1 MLSRPIP
8 SSNEPLPVLGLG
20 TWQAFDIG
28 TEGTALEQR
37 KEVLR
42 LLFAAGGRVID
53 ASPMYGRAE
62 AVVGGLL
69 AELKAHERAFLA
81 TKVWTTGQA
90 AGIEQMRASL
100 TKLRTPVI
108 DLMQVHNLVDW
119 RTHLAT
125 LRQWQTEKK
134 IRYIGMTHYTDA
146 ALEELGNVIRAEP
159 IDFVQCAYSIG
170 ARAAEQRLLPLCAER
185 GVGVIVNRPLG
196 SGSLF
201 AKVRDKPVPGW
212 ACELGCAS
220 WSQFFLKYILGHPAV
235 SCVIPATSRPDHMR
249 DNLAAATGPLPN
261 ARERQRMADYWDQV

>member
-100 TKLRTPVI
+100 AKLRTPVI

-170 ARAAEQRLLPLCAER
+170 ARAAERRLLPLCAER

-201 AKVRDKPVPGW
+201 AKVRGKPVPGW

-235 SCVIPATSRPDHMR
+235 SCAIPATSRPDHMR

-261 ARERQRMADYWDQV
+261 ARQRQRMADYWDQV

>member
-100 TKLRTPVI
+100 AKLRTPVI

-146 ALEELGNVIRAEP
+146 ALEELGNVVRAEP

-170 ARAAEQRLLPLCAER
+170 ARAAERRLLPLCAER

-201 AKVRDKPVPGW
+201 GKVLGKPVPGW

-235 SCVIPATSRPDHMR
+235 SCAIPATSRPDHMR

>member
-1 MLSRPIP
+1 MLTRSIP
-8 SSNEPLPVLGLG
+8 SSNEPLPILGLG

-28 TEGTALEQR
+28 SERAALEQR
-37 KEVLR
+37 KDVLR
-42 LLFAAGGRVID
+42 LLFAAGGKVID

-69 AELKAHERAFLA
+69 ADLKAHERAFLA
-81 TKVWTTGQA
+81 TKVWTSGQA
-90 AGIEQMRASL
+90 AGIEQMQASL
-100 TKLRTPVI
+100 AKLRAPVI
-108 DLMQVHNLVDW
+108 DLMQIHNLVDW
-119 RTHLAT
+119 RTHLVT
-125 LRQWQTEKK
+125 LRKWQQEKK
-134 IRYIGMTHYTDA
+134 FRYIGITHYTDG
-146 ALEELGNVIRAEP
+146 ALEELGKVIRAEP

-170 ARAAEQRLLPLCAER
+170 ARAAVRHLLPLCAER

-196 SGSLF
+196 TGSLF
-201 AKVRDKPVPGW
+201 GKVRGKPVPEW

-261 ARERQRMADYWDQV
+261 GRERRRMAAYWDQV

>member
-100 TKLRTPVI
+100 AKLRTPVI

-125 LRQWQTEKK
+125 LRQWQKEKK

-170 ARAAEQRLLPLCAER
+170 ARAAERRLLPLCAER

-201 AKVRDKPVPGW
+201 AKVRGKPVPGW

-235 SCVIPATSRPDHMR
+235 SCAIPATSRPDHMR

-261 ARERQRMADYWDQV
+261 ARQRQRMADYWDQV

>member
-1 MLSRPIP
+1 MLIRPIP
-8 SSNEPLPVLGLG
+8 SSKEPLPILGLG

-28 TEGTALEQR
+28 PERAALEQR

-42 LLFAAGGRVID
+42 LLFAAGGKVID

-62 AVVGGLL
+62 AAVGGLL

-81 TKVWTTGQA
+81 TKVWTSGQV
-90 AGIEQMRASL
+90 AGIEQMKASL
-100 TKLRTPVI
+100 AKLQTPVI
-108 DLMQVHNLVDW
+108 DLMQIHNLVDW

-125 LRQWQTEKK
+125 LRKWQKEKK
-134 IRYIGMTHYTDA
+134 FRYIGITHYTDA

-170 ARAAEQRLLPLCAER
+170 ARAAERRLLPLCAER

-196 SGSLF
+196 TGSLF
-201 AKVRDKPVPGW
+201 AKVRGKPLPGW
-212 ACELGCAS
+212 ACEFGCAS
-220 WSQFFLKYILGHPAV
+220 WSQFFLKYILGHPGV
-235 SCVIPATSRPDHMR
+235 SCAIPATSRPDHML

-261 ARERQRMADYWDQV
+261 TRERKRMAEYWDHV